1 MHETNE
7 SVIIK
12 NTFIYEI
19 IKRDSSNK
27 EKEMDEF
34 YLKTDKSNNRAM
46 EIRVFSYL
54 ENDMVS

>member
-19 IKRDSSNK
+19 IKRDSSNN

>member
-54 ENDMVS
+54 ENDMVI